1 MKFYEKQY
9 LSAIAF
15 SAYGFVEQL
24 KIKTYSKFIV

>member
-24 KIKTYSKFIV
+24 KKNGGG